1 MIMGDT
7 HYGNAMTEI
16 ALALAMAFF
25 SIMVLAMVSMS
36 ASTSKD
42 MSKTIMTSHITAKL
56 APAKPETPLPAQL
69 KAQSTDTLL
78 IYSGGQFY
86 DRDLQAVDL
95 KKTSFSGRVIL
106 AIDPALAMGDALSA
120 RAQVKTDDLTITILD
135 QRWTRSLKQHRTQE

>member
-1 MIMGDT
+1 MGDT

-42 MSKTIMTSHITAKL
+42 VPEEIDTSHITAKL
-56 APAKPETPLPAQL
+56 APAKSGAPFPAQL
-69 KAQSTDTLL
+69 KAELTDTLL

-86 DRDLQAVDL
+86 DRDLNSIDPQKV
-95 KKTSFSGRVIL
+95 SFSGRVIL
-106 AIDPALAMGDALSA
+106 ALDPTLAMSDALSA
-120 RAQVKTDDLTITILD
+120 RAQVKTDDLTITMLD

>member
-1 MIMGDT
+1 MGDT

-42 MSKTIMTSHITAKL
+42 VSEAVVLPHIAARL
-56 APAKPETPLPAQL
+56 APAKSGTPLSAQL
-69 KAQSTDTLL
+69 KTQSTDFLL

-86 DRDLQAVDL
+86 DRDLHSVDPQNI
-95 KKTSFSGRVIL
+95 SISGRVIL
-106 AIDPALAMGDALSA
+106 ALDPALAMGDALTA
-120 RAQVKTDDLTITILD
+120 RAQVKTDDLIITMLD
-135 QRWTRSLKQHRTQE
+135 LRWTRSLNQHRNQE